1 MIQMTRC
8 MTCGDVDNHTQDQ
21 ADLAVAHKTRFML
34 ASSGLEE
41 EAEAL
46 ERIIEGWRGHALPE
60 CSPVAIS

>member
-1 MIQMTRC
+1 MTIC
-8 MTCGDVDNHTQDQ
+8 EACGDVDNHSQDQ
-21 ADLAVAHKTRFML
+21 GDLSIAIKTKFLLMH
-34 ASSGLEE
+34 SGLEE